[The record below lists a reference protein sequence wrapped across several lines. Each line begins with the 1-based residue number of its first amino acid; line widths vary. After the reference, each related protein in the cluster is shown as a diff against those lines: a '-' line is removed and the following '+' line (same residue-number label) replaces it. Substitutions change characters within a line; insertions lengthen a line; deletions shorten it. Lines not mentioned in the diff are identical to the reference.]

1 MVEKVRAAGWADAV
15 GEREE
20 DLAAL
25 AAPVRG
31 SRGELAAIVGVQGPA
46 GRLDASA
53 RELRSGP
60 SEPRPRASRSRL
72 GWSDD

>member
-1 MVEKVRAAGWADAV
+1 VETVRAAGWADAV

-53 RELRSGP
+53 RKAALGPLRTAAENLS
-60 SEPRPRASRSRL
+60 SRL
-72 GWSDD
+72 GWSED